1 MAQDLYH
8 PRSCVKVLYI
18 PDFELHYRQRLIW
31 TRTNVCWLSPLDR
44 TQQDAVFLS
53 FDCIDSYFDTQSA
66 HCLLSFALSALWL
79 IAWRFTALDKLEPN
93 GRTNEDQHFFNS
105 SRSQNSSRGTE
116 LCFNAPDQGFSK
128 FGFYLTFKTPFVLSS
143 VQHSSV
149 WSQVFKQIGADSLK
163 PSLINRQWSQLG
175 KHLFFTNPI

>member
-1 MAQDLYH
+1 MTLILIL
-8 PRSCVKVLYI
+8 RVL
-18 PDFELHYRQRLIW
+18 
-31 TRTNVCWLSPLDR
+31 TVCSLLLWVLS
-44 TQQDAVFLS
+44 
-53 FDCIDSYFDTQSA
+53 DC
-66 HCLLSFALSALWL
+66 WL

-163 PSLINRQWSQLG
+163 PFLINGPGSQLG
-175 KHLFFTNPI
+175 KHLFFTNLVWDGKVFFARNGSITPCIINISSVPCYHLERNWLKKKK